1 MLTIK
6 SKNSPFSADR
16 TKNPFPIAGAVG
28 LIFFSSASFAACDN
42 TANPVLI
49 NSSCDDFS
57 IDARKSDVTITPQA
71 TVSPFFSPFN
81 AVTVQAAGNITGV
94 FLNRGTIASG
104 FGNNSFVN
112 YGFVSTL
119 TNEGTILNRSA
130 DPSHAALLNRASIDT
145 LINKG
150 TISSTEGSWGAGA
163 HAILQAGRIGILN
176 NSGIISAQNSAIH
189 FVTGITARIETL
201 INSGTIQG
209 GINGSASSTFAGAI
223 ELGVS
228 NSIGTLINTGTID
241 HSVCYVG
248 STCYAAIHNAG
259 GSIDTITNLG
269 RLTSGN
275 TGDSAYGI
283 INSTTGRIGV
293 LNNAQNDLKYFGT
306 LPRNYNTLVSSNVS
320 FGKLAVTSGT
330 GQTTYGVAA
339 GSTLTQ
345 GTTYAAV
352 LTGINPGHLANTT
365 GTYGGGLIATNWR
378 LQNVSGTQW
387 DLVTEAITTVAPKTR
402 SKSGNK
408 LGAAMTLT
416 YVAAAAAPAP
426 TQLTNNTPLAAAIQ
440 SLTPVQANSLTQVHA
455 EGYSSNM
462 TITLEQMGHI
472 ANTSM
477 DRIHAPLSAQSGTV
491 RTLEIENGR
500 QIWLDASTLKGNV
513 RSYDNLAGFGYRLS
527 NMVIGKD
534 LHRDAFGGFGV
545 LGGIG
550 YTTMDNPEQVQQHFS
565 STNYYVGLYGGQ
577 LFSNS
582 VKLSGS
588 AGYLYSDTSAKRDN
602 PNIGHFTGGMAQ
614 NDYLSNGA
622 YAALKLSRAFLVSGR
637 FTVTPF
643 AGVSYS
649 QLWMKKSNE
658 SGGNDFNYA
667 ISASSARSALTFV
680 GSEFLMPLNTA
691 SVNPLTLSGF
701 YRLGYDWSAN
711 SPSAHEITANSHLF
725 GSFKQIG
732 ANKGPVNHLIG
743 LGLQGQIA
751 RGVTVRTG
759 VVGRISTHGKELGG
773 GGEIKWAL

>member
-1 MLTIK
+1 MLTIR

-16 TKNPFPIAGAVG
+16 TKKPFPIASVIG

-42 TANPVLI
+42 TSNPVLI
-49 NSSCDDFS
+49 NSSCEDFS
-57 IDARKSDVTITPQA
+57 IDASKSDVTITPQA

-94 FLNRGTIASG
+94 FLNQGTITSG
-104 FGNNSFVN
+104 FGHNSFVN
-112 YGFVSTL
+112 HGFVSTL
-119 TNEGTILNRSA
+119 TNEGTILNQSSSR
-130 DPSHAALLNRASIDT
+130 SHAALLNGATIET

-150 TISSTEGSWGAGA
+150 TISATQGSWGAGA
-163 HAILQAGRIGILN
+163 HAILQGGRIGTLN
-176 NSGIISAQNSAIH
+176 NAGTISAQNSAIY
-189 FVTGITARIETL
+189 FVPGITARIETL
-201 INSGTIQG
+201 INSGIIQG
-209 GINGSASSTFAGAI
+209 GINGSASSTFASAI
-223 ELGVS
+223 ELGIS
-228 NSIGTLINTGTID
+228 NSIGTLINTGMID
-241 HSVCYVG
+241 HSVCDAG
-248 STCYAAIHNAG
+248 STCYAAVQNEG
-259 GSIDTITNLG
+259 GNIDIITNLG
-269 RLTSGN
+269 RFTSGN
-275 TGDSAYGI
+275 TGDNAYGI
-283 INSTTGRIGV
+283 INGTTGRIGT

-306 LPRNYNTLVSSNVS
+306 LPRNYNTIINSNVS
-320 FGKLAVTSGT
+320 YGKLAVTSGT

-339 GSTLTQ
+339 GSTMTQ

-352 LTGINPGHLANTT
+352 LTGVNTGHLANTT

-387 DLVTEAITTVAPKTR
+387 DLITEAITTVAPNTG

-408 LGAAMTLT
+408 LGSAMTLT
-416 YVAAAAAPAP
+416 YVAAAAAPVP
-426 TQLTNNTPLAAAIQ
+426 TQLTNNTPLVAAIQ
-440 SLTPVQANSLTQVHA
+440 SLTPAQANSLTQVHA

-477 DRIHAPLSAQSGTV
+477 DRIHAPIAAQSGTA
-491 RTLEIENGR
+491 RTLKIENGR
-500 QIWLDASTLKGNV
+500 HIWLDASSLKGTV
-513 RSYDNLAGFGYRLS
+513 KGYDNLAGFGYRLS

-534 LHRDAFGGFGV
+534 LHRDASGGFGV

-577 LFSNS
+577 HFSNS

-588 AGYLYSDTSAKRDN
+588 AGYLYSDTLAKRNN
-602 PNIGHFTGGMAQ
+602 PDIGHFTGGMAQ
-614 NDYLSNGA
+614 NNYLSNGA
-622 YAALKLSRAFLVSGR
+622 FAALKLSRAFLVSGR

-658 SGGNDFNYA
+658 SGGNDFNYTM
-667 ISASSARSALTFV
+667 SASSARSALTFV
-680 GSEFLMPLNTA
+680 GSEFLMPLNSA

-751 RGVTVRTG
+751 RGVSVRAG
-759 VVGRISTHGKELGG
+759 VVGRISTHGNELGG
-773 GGEIKWAL
+773 GGEIKWML